1 MSVLYIGLLL
11 VGLLCFL
18 VSFFLSEKL
27 SSSDVNEF
35 EKMSKSDIN
44 AIVEKQLREAEDG
57 IKKMIGD
64 GMEDAM
70 EEFEV
75 KADKLLNNKILSI
88 SDYSDSVLT
97 SIEKSHKEIIFMY
110 DMLTEK
116 QEILTELT
124 KDIQKLE
131 SNLRQIK
138 SDIEE
143 SANNGDFKLIT
154 DELEEIE
161 KVHELEEIIE
171 EAGDNRIETALN
183 NKVQSGKNS
192 KEENNK
198 NKKILKM
205 YKEGYSEVEIAK
217 SLGKGLGEI
226 KLVLGLFNN

>member
-1 MSVLYIGLLL
+1 MGFLYIGLLL
-11 VGLLCFL
+11 AGLLCFI

-35 EKMSKSDIN
+35 EKMSKSDMN
-44 AIVEKQLREAEDG
+44 AIVERQLREADDN
-57 IKKMIGD
+57 IKKMIAD

-70 EEFEV
+70 DEFEV
-75 KADKLLNNKILSI
+75 KADKLLNDKILSI

-124 KDIQKLE
+124 KNIQKLE
-131 SNLRQIK
+131 SNLREIK
-138 SDIEE
+138 ANIEE
-143 SANNGDFKLIT
+143 SANNGDFRLIT

-161 KVHELEEIIE
+161 KVHVLEEIIE
-171 EAGDNRIETALN
+171 EAGDNKIETALD
-183 NKVQSGKNS
+183 NKVKFTKNS
-192 KEENNK
+192 KEENNQ
-198 NKKILKM
+198 NDKILKM

-217 SLGKGLGEI
+217 SLGRGLGEI